1 MALDN
6 LLTWHD
12 RYFTRGDT
20 RLTMLG
26 LGLLLAWVTAALMR
40 ANPARLD
47 ALLLAFAIVLVLG
60 VSAFFH
66 FALRRPPLDWLGLL
80 LVYEL
85 ARRMLQRAAEE
96 PDPPQPTGRTS

>member
-1 MALDN
+1 
-6 LLTWHD
+6 
-12 RYFTRGDT
+12 
-20 RLTMLG
+20 
-26 LGLLLAWVTAALMR
+26 
-40 ANPARLD
+40 
-47 ALLLAFAIVLVLG
+47 VLG